1 MFYTSRM
8 QVSFGFNGHDDV
20 ARWYRALAP
29 APDALKLW
37 ARRRPVGQ
45 LVKSMIS
52 GRTRDKVSLAA
63 YDRLV
68 ARYRSPR
75 RVAHASPREIARCIR
90 DVTFAGDKADYLVR
104 TLRGIEAE
112 RPDFALDFLAEA
124 PLDEALAW
132 LERFPGV
139 GRKVAAATLNASTL
153 NRPVFIV
160 DSHVLRI
167 ARRLG
172 FVGAQA
178 EAAAVSEAVT
188 AAMPEWSGDDFLGFH
203 VAMKRLG
210 QTLCRPDTGDCA
222 RCPLAADC
230 KGRLTR

>member
-1 MFYTSRM
+1 M
-8 QVSFGFNGHDDV
+8 QPSFGFNGHDDIL
-20 ARWYRALAP
+20 RWRGALRASGP
-29 APDALKLW
+29 PRLW
-37 ARRRPVGQ
+37 TRRKPVGQ

-52 GRTRDKVSLAA
+52 GRTRDAVSLAA

-75 RVAHASPREIARCIR
+75 RVARAPRREIARCIR
-90 DVTFAGDKADYLVR
+90 DVTFAGDKAGYLVQ

-112 RPDFALDFLAEA
+112 RGGFALDFLGEA
-124 PLDEALAW
+124 PLAEALAW

-167 ARRLG
+167 FRRLG
-172 FVGAQA
+172 FAGAHA

-188 AAMPEWSGDDFLGFH
+188 GAMSEWSGDEFLDFH
-203 VAMKRLG
+203 VLMKRLG
-210 QTLCRPDTGDCA
+210 QTRCRPDRADCA
-222 RCPLAADC
+222 GCPLAGDC
-230 KGRLTR
+230 RAG